1 LSSAH
6 EGLDLRTVSRVLA
19 SRRGGALEQ
28 LEQLAPY
35 AAAREAILAGR
46 AGRRLALLESLTTKV
61 LDQGA
66 RLFAGP

>member
-1 LSSAH
+1 VGRH
-6 EGLDLRTVSRVLA
+6 Q
-19 SRRGGALEQ
+19 Q
-28 LEQLAPY
+28 LEPRAPPP
-35 AAAREAILAGR
+35 AAREAILAGR